1 MKNALGK
8 LVSGISGA
16 FEMNEAFLSGALDV
30 VVVRHSDGKLHASPF
45 HVRFGKLKLLRS
57 REKNVKIYINGK
69 ETDITM
75 RLGKAGEAY
84 FIEEQSD
91 EDTGNNSSPTNSPEL
106 SPDKS
111 PTLDMSSEEDPVSPK
126 AENYRWYAPWRR
138 KPEQEI
144 QQKKGIFGNF
154 FKMFNRN
161 PNTETK
167 TEEGLALSLCLDQI
181 TSEENLE
188 KVFSDN
194 LVTLEQFSAE
204 PWKILNHPN
213 LLLRISGK
221 YLNWEKAAPL
231 LVSMIAFKSILNG
244 TEDCEEKLIKVEKE
258 KTNPKKEETK
268 EDPSPTQKIPKK
280 ISRRSIILNSDHL
293 LKLGL
298 QEGPNNIVYEV
309 NSRLQ
314 GLQQIHSKIFL
325 WNWNDR
331 VVISDVDGTITKSD
345 VLGQIF
351 PMVGKDWTHAGIA
364 KFYSDIT
371 KNGYKLLYLTSRAI
385 GQTKT
390 TKEFLQSVNQLN
402 NSLPEGPLITSP
414 DRLFKSFVRE
424 VIHRTPQ
431 KFKAEKLR
439 EIAALFPEE
448 RNPFYAGFGNRD
460 TDAIAYRAAG
470 VPLNKIFIINA
481 ESRIFAFN
489 NTYAKNYSQLD
500 ELVFEMFPYVEKQQE
515 LADYEFCNLNYWK
528 PDYLP
533 LLEDDLEGFSLA

>member
-1 MKNALGK
+1 MKNALGRI
-8 LVSGISGA
+8 VSGISGA
-16 FEMNEAFLSGALDV
+16 FEVNEAFLSGALDV
-30 VVVRHSDGKLHASPF
+30 VVIRHPDGKLHASPF

-57 REKNVKIYINGK
+57 REKNVKIYINGAQS
-69 ETDITM
+69 DIAM

-84 FIEEQSD
+84 FIEKGSD
-91 EDTGNNSSPTNSPEL
+91 EDTDHNSSPINSPDL

-111 PTLDMSSEEDPVSPK
+111 PSIDMSSEEDPVSPK
-126 AENYRWYAPWRR
+126 AVNYRWYAPWRS
-138 KPEQEI
+138 KPDQEI
-144 QQKKGIFGNF
+144 KPKKGIFDNF
-154 FKMFNRN
+154 FKIFNRQ
-161 PNTETK
+161 PNLETK
-167 TEEGLALSLCLDQI
+167 VEEGLALSLCLDQI
-181 TSEENLE
+181 VSEENLE
-188 KVFSDN
+188 KVFSEN
-194 LVTLEQFSAE
+194 QVSLQQFSAD
-204 PWKILNHPN
+204 PWKILSHPN
-213 LLLRISGK
+213 LLLRINGK
-221 YLNWEKAAPL
+221 YLNWEKAAPI
-231 LVSMIAFKSILNG
+231 LVSMIAFKSIVNDV
-244 TEDCEEKLIKVEKE
+244 EPHEEKMLKTENPLKEEKIE
-258 KTNPKKEETK
+258 EKKEEK
-268 EDPSPTQKIPKK
+268 EPKK
-280 ISRRSIILNSDHL
+280 IKVGVRRSLILNSDCL
-293 LKLGL
+293 EKLGL
-298 QEGPNNIVYEV
+298 KDGANDVIYEV

-325 WNWNDR
+325 WNWNAR

-371 KNGYKLLYLTSRAI
+371 KNGYKVLYLTSRAI

-390 TKEFLQSVNQLN
+390 TKEFLQSVNQFN
-402 NSLPEGPLITSP
+402 NNLPEGPLITSP

-481 ESRIFAFN
+481 ESRIYAYN
-489 NTYAKNYSQLD
+489 NTYAKSYTQLG
-500 ELVFEMFPYVEKQQE
+500 ELVFEMFPSIGKEQE
-515 LADYEFCNLNYWK
+515 LADYEFGSLNYWK
-528 PDYLP
+528 TDYLP
-533 LLEDDLEGFSLA
+533 LLDDDLESFSLT

>member
-1 MKNALGK
+1 MKNALGRI
-8 LVSGISGA
+8 VSGISGA
-16 FEMNEAFLSGALDV
+16 FEVNEAFLSGALDV
-30 VVVRHSDGKLHASPF
+30 VVIRHSDGKLHASPF

-57 REKNVKIYINGK
+57 REKNVKIYINGVQ
-69 ETDITM
+69 TDIAM

-84 FIEEQSD
+84 FIEKDSD
-91 EDTGNNSSPTNSPEL
+91 EDTENNSSPINSPDH

-111 PTLDMSSEEDPVSPK
+111 PLIDMSSEEDPVSPK
-126 AENYRWYAPWRR
+126 AGNYRWYAPWRS
-138 KPEQEI
+138 KPDQEI
-144 QQKKGIFGNF
+144 KPKKGIFGSF
-154 FKMFNRN
+154 FKIFNRQ
-161 PNTETK
+161 PNLETK
-167 TEEGLALSLCLDQI
+167 VEEGLALSLCLDQI
-181 TSEENLE
+181 ISEENLE
-188 KVFSDN
+188 KVFSEN
-194 LVTLEQFSAE
+194 QVSLQQFSAD
-204 PWKILNHPN
+204 PWKILNHPS
-213 LLLRISGK
+213 LLLRINGK
-221 YLNWEKAAPL
+221 YLNWEKAAPI
-231 LVSMIAFKSILNG
+231 LVSMIAFKSIANDV
-244 TEDCEEKLIKVEKE
+244 EHQEEKLIKTENPSKEEKVEE
-258 KTNPKKEETK
+258 KKEEEKRPNNIKLGT
-268 EDPSPTQKIPKK
+268 
-280 ISRRSIILNSDHL
+280 RRSLILNSDCL
-293 LKLGL
+293 EKLGL
-298 QEGPNNIVYEV
+298 KEGANDVIYEV

-325 WNWNDR
+325 WNWNAR

-371 KNGYKLLYLTSRAI
+371 KNGYKVLYLTSRAI

-390 TKEFLQSVNQLN
+390 TKEFLQSVNQFN

-460 TDAIAYRAAG
+460 TDAVAYRAAG

-481 ESRIFAFN
+481 ESRIYAYN
-489 NTYAKNYSQLD
+489 NTYSKSYTQLD
-500 ELVFEMFPYVEKQQE
+500 ELVFEMFPPIDKEQE
-515 LADYEFCNLNYWK
+515 LADYEFGSLNYWK
-528 PDYLP
+528 TDYLP
-533 LLEDDLEGFSLA
+533 LLDDDLEGFSLS